1 MARILAIDDDE
12 AITDLLSRA
21 LVRDG
26 HVVAEMNQPDQD
38 RVLDA
43 LRDLAAQDGARFD
56 GAGGPEPDEPASAG
70 PGTGTRE
77 HR

>member
-26 HVVAEMNQPDQD
+26 HVVAQLDEPDRD

-43 LRDLAAQDGARFD
+43 LRELS
-56 GAGGPEPDEPASAG
+56 ETEPAPAAAAPFTGSAVEG
-70 PGTGTRE
+70 A
-77 HR
+77 

>member
-26 HVVAEMNQPDQD
+26 HVVEVVNDADQIGRASCRE
-38 RVLDA
+38 RV
-43 LRDLAAQDGARFD
+43 
-56 GAGGPEPDEPASAG
+56 
-70 PGTGTRE
+70 
-77 HR
+77 